1 MVTPTKT
8 SREVASVKLHKY
20 QGCGACPIVKD
31 CGDKNIPLQITF
43 LQDQFA
49 DNWGRIVRVFR
60 KGETVRGSGRVFND
74 TLYCATARNES
85 LEYSDFIQL
94 ENIEVVRIPKIRRLD
109 SPRDV
114 PVHE

>member
-1 MVTPTKT
+1 M
-8 SREVASVKLHKY
+8 ELHNY

-31 CGDKNIPLQITF
+31 CGDKNTPLQITF

-60 KGETVRGSGRVFND
+60 KGETVRGSGRIFND

-94 ENIEVVRIPKIRRLD
+94 ENIEVVRIPEIRRLD
-109 SPRDV
+109 NSREF